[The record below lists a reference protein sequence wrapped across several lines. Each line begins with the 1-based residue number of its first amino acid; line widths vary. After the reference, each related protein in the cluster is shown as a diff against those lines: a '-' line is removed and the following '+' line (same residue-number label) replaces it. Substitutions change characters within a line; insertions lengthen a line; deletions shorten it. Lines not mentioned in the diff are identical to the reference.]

1 MQENIQMV
9 DDDEIENVGIMS
21 GFMDDLEELMSEID
35 AEEMEGEDADMAAMM
50 GRTPDSPEILMN
62 NLRGDM
68 RSIDARREELADLVG
83 AREAEETPEGVL
95 ALLQPVLAQ
104 QQAAPPMPMAPPMP
118 PQGMPPEMMG
128 MPPQGMPPQGMPPPP
143 MGIESI
149 SVDETI
155 MPGMYRGGPVQNFNQ
170 GSGAMGVTP
179 ANDAFSAYPSDVVQ
193 EAQRRVRH
201 MVDGGMVQNYN
212 RGGPVQHFE
221 KGSTPEAVSPV
232 TAPPIDIEAI
242 LAAYAQSSPEAPS
255 TLTDEYNDLLP
266 LYKSILGSDETSDA
280 SRNQMLLDIGQAAF
294 QYGSNVGPDGRPMQG
309 SGAARLSQSLAPLAG
324 KFSARSAA
332 TDKEGQAIKMLALQS
347 AQKERAAAQA
357 LELERRQ
364 NAVTPMSAEQK
375 TAYGIIGEQA
385 KLPWVMTAKG
395 PDLPGGYPTPSTVP
409 DATNKA
415 WEEVYKGMATGFS
428 TTRGAA
434 QKSLGLMPTI
444 DALLELSPAI
454 GSGFQQEV
462 LARLF
467 PGSEEL
473 EAETAYI
480 NLVSSVL
487 PQMRAPGSGAQSDK
501 DIEVLRLGFGS
512 INQTPRVRE
521 LTLQALKDKA
531 IIDGKRLTILDQLGQ
546 GEGQLGI
553 QEVQNQLNALA
564 VETVLSPELK
574 EILSGI
580 LGKDR
585 FDSAISSPVSTKTDE
600 EILAALTQPPR

>member
-1 MQENIQMV
+1 
-9 DDDEIENVGIMS
+9 
-21 GFMDDLEELMSEID
+21 
-35 AEEMEGEDADMAAMM
+35 
-50 GRTPDSPEILMN
+50 
-62 NLRGDM
+62 
-68 RSIDARREELADLVG
+68 
-83 AREAEETPEGVL
+83 
-95 ALLQPVLAQ
+95 
-104 QQAAPPMPMAPPMP
+104 
-118 PQGMPPEMMG
+118 
-128 MPPQGMPPQGMPPPP
+128 
-143 MGIESI
+143 MGIEA
-149 SVDETI
+149 VMPP

-179 ANDAFSAYPSDVVQ
+179 SNDAFSAYPSDVVE

-212 RGGPVQHFE
+212 RGGVVQHYAE
-221 KGSTPEAVSPV
+221 GPGPEGVSPA
-232 TAPPIDIEAI
+232 APPIDIEAI

-266 LYKSILGSDETSDA
+266 LYKSILGSDDTSDA

-332 TDKEGQAIKMLALQS
+332 TDKEGQAIKMLALQT

-357 LELERRQ
+357 LELERRK
-364 NAVTPMSAEQK
+364 NEVRPMSAEEK
-375 TAYGIIGEQA
+375 TAYGITGEVA
-385 KLPWVMTAKG
+385 KYPWVMTAKG

-409 DATNKA
+409 SPEAEA
-415 WEEVYKGMATGFS
+415 WGDVYKGMAQGFA

-531 IIDGKRLTILDQLGQ
+531 IIDGKRLAILDQLGQ

-585 FDSAISSPVSTKTDE
+585 FDSTINSSVPTMSNEDV
-600 EILAALTQPPR
+600 LAALTQPPR

>member
-62 NLRGDM
+62 NLRGDI

-212 RGGPVQHFE
+212 RGGPVQHFQE
-221 KGSTPEAVSPV
+221 GSTPEAVSPV

-266 LYKSILGSDETSDA
+266 LYKSILGSDETSDV

-409 DATNKA
+409 SATNKA
-415 WEEVYKGMATGFS
+415 WEEVYKGMATGFA

>member
-128 MPPQGMPPQGMPPPP
+128 MPPQGMPPPP

-212 RGGPVQHFE
+212 RGGPVQHFQE
-221 KGSTPEAVSPV
+221 GSTPEAVSPV

-266 LYKSILGSDETSDA
+266 LYKSILGSDETSDV

-395 PDLPGGYPTPSTVP
+395 PDLPAGYPTPSTVP
-409 DATNKA
+409 SATNKA
-415 WEEVYKGMATGFS
+415 
-428 TTRGAA
+428 
-434 QKSLGLMPTI
+434 
-444 DALLELSPAI
+444 
-454 GSGFQQEV
+454 
-462 LARLF
+462 
-467 PGSEEL
+467 
-473 EAETAYI
+473 
-480 NLVSSVL
+480 VS
-487 PQMRAPGSGAQSDK
+487 
-501 DIEVLRLGFGS
+501 
-512 INQTPRVRE
+512 
-521 LTLQALKDKA
+521 
-531 IIDGKRLTILDQLGQ
+531 
-546 GEGQLGI
+546 
-553 QEVQNQLNALA
+553 
-564 VETVLSPELK
+564 
-574 EILSGI
+574 
-580 LGKDR
+580 
-585 FDSAISSPVSTKTDE
+585 
-600 EILAALTQPPR
+600 

>member
-128 MPPQGMPPQGMPPPP
+128 MPPQGMPPPP

-212 RGGPVQHFE
+212 RGGPVQHFQE
-221 KGSTPEAVSPV
+221 GSTPEAVSPV

-266 LYKSILGSDETSDA
+266 LYKSILGSDETSDV

-375 TAYGIIGEQA
+375 TAYGIVGEQA

-409 DATNKA
+409 SATNKA
-415 WEEVYKGMATGFS
+415 WEEVYKGMATGFA

>member
-128 MPPQGMPPQGMPPPP
+128 MPPQGMPPPP

-212 RGGPVQHFE
+212 RGGVVQHYAE
-221 KGSTPEAVSPV
+221 GPGPEGVSPV

-266 LYKSILGSDETSDA
+266 LYKSILGSDETSDV

-375 TAYGIIGEQA
+375 TAYGIVGEQA

-409 DATNKA
+409 SATNKA
-415 WEEVYKGMATGFS
+415 WEEVYKGMATGFA

>member
-128 MPPQGMPPQGMPPPP
+128 MPPQGMPPPP

-179 ANDAFSAYPSDVVQ
+179 ANDAFSAYPSDVVE

-212 RGGPVQHFE
+212 RGGVVQHYAE
-221 KGSTPEAVSPV
+221 GPGPEGVSPV

-266 LYKSILGSDETSDA
+266 LYKSILGSDETSDV

-409 DATNKA
+409 SATNKA
-415 WEEVYKGMATGFS
+415 WEEVYKGMATGFA

>member
-128 MPPQGMPPQGMPPPP
+128 MPPQGMPPPP

-179 ANDAFSAYPSDVVQ
+179 ANDAFSAYPSDVVE

-212 RGGPVQHFE
+212 RGGVVQHYAE
-221 KGSTPEAVSPV
+221 GPGPEGVSPV

-266 LYKSILGSDETSDA
+266 LYKSILGSDETSDV

-375 TAYGIIGEQA
+375 TAYGIVGEQA

-409 DATNKA
+409 SATNKA
-415 WEEVYKGMATGFS
+415 WEEVYKGMATGFA

>member
-128 MPPQGMPPQGMPPPP
+128 MPPQGMPPPP

-212 RGGPVQHFE
+212 RGGVVQHYAE
-221 KGSTPEAVSPV
+221 GPGPEGVSPV

-266 LYKSILGSDETSDA
+266 LYKSILGSDETSDV

-409 DATNKA
+409 SATNKA
-415 WEEVYKGMATGFS
+415 WEEVYKGMATGFA

>member
-179 ANDAFSAYPSDVVQ
+179 SNDAFSAYPSDVVE

-212 RGGPVQHFE
+212 RGGPVQHFQE
-221 KGSTPEAVSPV
+221 GSTPEAVSPV

-415 WEEVYKGMATGFS
+415 WEEVYRGMATGFS

-531 IIDGKRLTILDQLGQ
+531 VIDGKRLTILDQLGQ

-585 FDSAISSPVSTKTDE
+585 FDSTINSSVPTMSDE
-600 EILAALTQPPR
+600 DVLAALKQPPR

>member
-1 MQENIQMV
+1 
-9 DDDEIENVGIMS
+9 
-21 GFMDDLEELMSEID
+21 
-35 AEEMEGEDADMAAMM
+35 
-50 GRTPDSPEILMN
+50 
-62 NLRGDM
+62 
-68 RSIDARREELADLVG
+68 
-83 AREAEETPEGVL
+83 
-95 ALLQPVLAQ
+95 
-104 QQAAPPMPMAPPMP
+104 
-118 PQGMPPEMMG
+118 
-128 MPPQGMPPQGMPPPP
+128 
-143 MGIESI
+143 
-149 SVDETI
+149 
-155 MPGMYRGGPVQNFNQ
+155 
-170 GSGAMGVTP
+170 
-179 ANDAFSAYPSDVVQ
+179 
-193 EAQRRVRH
+193 

-212 RGGPVQHFE
+212 RGGPVQHFQE
-221 KGSTPEAVSPV
+221 GSTPEAVSPA
-232 TAPPIDIEAI
+232 APPIDIEAI

-409 DATNKA
+409 SATNKA
-415 WEEVYKGMATGFS
+415 WEEVYKGMATGFA